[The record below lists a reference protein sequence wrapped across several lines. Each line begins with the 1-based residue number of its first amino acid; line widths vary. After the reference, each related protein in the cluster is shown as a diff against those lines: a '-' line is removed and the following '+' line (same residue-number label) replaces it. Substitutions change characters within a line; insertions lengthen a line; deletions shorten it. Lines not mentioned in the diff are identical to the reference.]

1 MFKLV
6 QRLDEIRDQYQVP
19 AYGFALVNGEKIEV
33 ASARGIADLASA
45 RAADSN
51 TRFRIGSITKAFTA
65 LAVLIAINDGLL
77 DLDTRLADLIDP
89 DLYTNPWATTHPL
102 RMVHLLEHSAGFADL
117 TMVEMYHSDP
127 KPLTL
132 EDALRLK
139 PANRQVLWRP
149 ALHYSY
155 TNAGAGLAAYALE
168 QRAGISYETFVR
180 DRIFV
185 PLGMS
190 NASVLLDEKTKA
202 LLATGYDSDGET
214 PITYWHM
221 LFRAFGAINATPRDM
236 AAFIKLLLNR
246 GHYQGGDLL
255 PSDLIDLMEYPETT
269 LAARSGLRFGY
280 GLGIYAWYR
289 DGMLFHGH
297 GGDGDGYLAHL
308 GYSRESEKGY
318 FVVINAFKHP
328 PLTEMRKVIERY
340 IARGVQPR
348 QARPPRDPIQTSAVQ
363 GTYERAT
370 YRFRPG
376 PDRKLE
382 RLEIL
387 LDGGRLYTQQGDE
400 RRRPLIRV
408 NQHHFR
414 RAEEPRATIA
424 ILEDDDGRIVYQGER
439 ENYVRIETDEAH

>member
-1 MFKLV
+1 MFEVV

-19 AYGFALVNGEKIEV
+19 AYGFALVNADEIEF
-33 ASARGIADLASA
+33 AGARGIADRASA

-65 LAVLIAINDGLL
+65 LAVLIAINEGLF

-117 TMVEMYHSDP
+117 TMAEMYHSDP

-139 PANRQVLWRP
+139 PANRHVLWRP

-168 QRAGISYETFVR
+168 QRAGISYAVFVR

-190 NASVLLDEKTKA
+190 NASVLLDEKTEA

-236 AAFIKLLLNR
+236 AAFIKLLINR

-255 PSDLIDLMEYPETT
+255 PADRIERMEYPKTT

-289 DGMLFHGH
+289 DGVLFHGH

-308 GYSRESEKGY
+308 GYSRETGKGY
-318 FVVINAFKHP
+318 FVVINAFKHA
-328 PLTEMRKVIERY
+328 PLREMRIVIERY
-340 IARGVQPR
+340 IARSVPPF
-348 QARPPRDPIQTSAVQ
+348 QAPPPRDNIKMRNIQ
-363 GTYERAT
+363 GTYQQAT

-376 PDRKLE
+376 PDSQPE
-382 RLEIL
+382 RLEIM

-400 RRRPLIRV
+400 RRRALIRV

-414 RAEEPRATIA
+414 RAEESRATIA
-424 ILEDDDGRIVYQGER
+424 IVEDDNGRIFFQGER